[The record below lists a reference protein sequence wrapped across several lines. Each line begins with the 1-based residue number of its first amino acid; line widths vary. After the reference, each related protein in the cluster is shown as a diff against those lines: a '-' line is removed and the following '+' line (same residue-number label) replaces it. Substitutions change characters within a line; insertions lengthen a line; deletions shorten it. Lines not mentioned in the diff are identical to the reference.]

1 MEKMSNSSLGKL
13 DDLMRIF
20 DGVFYEI
27 DKKIE
32 ALEDSGSYNYDNHLK
47 NEVIDRISNRL
58 ALLVKEEL
66 AALL

>member
-1 MEKMSNSSLGKL
+1 MSNSSLGKL

-27 DKKIE
+27 DKKVE
-32 ALEDSGSYNYDNHLK
+32 ALEDTGSYNYDNSLK
-47 NEVIDRISNRL
+47 NDVIERISNRL

-66 AALL
+66 APLL